1 MVWPPMLRRS
11 CQTGGMDDLAR
22 RIRDAGTALL
32 DLRDALVAG
41 EPWPLSDD
49 WGHTP
54 EAEWGPRE
62 VLGHLNEMLPYW
74 TDQLELVLAGDP
86 ATAVPF
92 GRVATDQSRL
102 DRIDA
107 DRAKPAGVL
116 VDEIG
121 RGLDRVL
128 SFLDGLSPADA
139 GRLGAHPTRGAI
151 TIRESAE
158 RFFVTHLEE
167 HVDQLRRTLDGPT
180 IA

>member
-11 CQTGGMDDLAR
+11 CQTGGMDELVR
-22 RIRDAGTALL
+22 RIRDAGAALL
-32 DLRDALVAG
+32 GLRGALVAG

-62 VLGHLNEMLPYW
+62 VLGHVNEMLPYW

-86 ATAVPF
+86 TTPVPF

-107 DRAKPAGVL
+107 DRAKPVAVL
-116 VDEIG
+116 LDEIG
-121 RGLDRVL
+121 GGLDRVL
-128 SFLDGLSPADA
+128 SFLGGLSPADA
-139 GRLGAHPTRGAI
+139 ERLGAHPTRGTI

-158 RFFVTHLEE
+158 RFFATHLEE
-167 HVDQLRRTLDGPT
+167 HVDQLRRTLDRPAT
-180 IA
+180 A